1 MIMPEMRIPY
11 NRPCFE
17 GKELVYIAK
26 AIDSCH
32 ISGDGLFTE
41 RCQSLL
47 QDLLA
52 VPRVLLTT
60 SCTHALEMAALLL
73 DLQPGDEVIVPSF
86 TFVSTANAFALH
98 GGRPAFVDVRPDTL
112 NLDENLLEALV
123 TPRTRAIV
131 PVHYAG
137 IACEMDTILSI
148 AERHGISVIEDNAH
162 GFLGRY
168 KGRYLG
174 TLGSMAAQSFHE
186 TKNVMCGE
194 GGALLLNDPAYI
206 LRAEIVRQK
215 GTDRSRFLRGEVDKY
230 TWVDVGSSYA
240 PADILAAFL
249 YAQLEARDHIQE
261 HRRVIWTAYYNG
273 LEKWARERGVILPTV
288 PRTCQPTY
296 HLFYLLMPS
305 LEERQALIAH
315 LRKQGI
321 LSVFHFQP
329 LHISKM
335 GQRFGG
341 KPGDC
346 PVAESV
352 SDRLVRL
359 PFYNQ
364 LTEEEQESVIQAV
377 HDFRMP

>member
-1 MIMPEMRIPY
+1 MPEMRIPY

-249 YAQLEARDHIQE
+249 YAQLEARDHIQD
-261 HRRVIWTAYYNG
+261 HRRRIWTAYYNG

>member
-1 MIMPEMRIPY
+1 MPEMRIPY

-249 YAQLEARDHIQE
+249 YAQLEARNHIQE
-261 HRRVIWTAYYNG
+261 HRRRIWTAYYNG
-273 LEKWARERGVILPTV
+273 LEKWASERGVILPTV

>member
-1 MIMPEMRIPY
+1 
-11 NRPCFE
+11 
-17 GKELVYIAK
+17 
-26 AIDSCH
+26 
-32 ISGDGLFTE
+32 
-41 RCQSLL
+41 
-47 QDLLA
+47 
-52 VPRVLLTT
+52 
-60 SCTHALEMAALLL
+60 
-73 DLQPGDEVIVPSF
+73 
-86 TFVSTANAFALH
+86 
-98 GGRPAFVDVRPDTL
+98 
-112 NLDENLLEALV
+112 
-123 TPRTRAIV
+123 
-131 PVHYAG
+131 VHYAG

-206 LRAEIVRQK
+206 RRAEIIRQK

-288 PRTCQPTY
+288 PQTCQPTY

-329 LHISKM
+329 LHLSKM

-364 LTEEEQESVIQAV
+364 LTEEEQETVIQAV